1 MFGIGFGLE
10 RIGIAAARFPVLFS
24 LIVVAVTVFAAL
36 NISKVRFDGN
46 ITAVLPE
53 ESEAYRNYFA
63 QADRFRD
70 FSRDVT
76 ILIQSDRLF
85 TAQGLEDLRALQLE
99 IAINPAV
106 GNVVSMF
113 SAPDPDP
120 MTGEIGQFFPPII
133 ETNEDARQLVDD
145 LLEAYPQMRALAVPD
160 KNTAAFVVAMR
171 EDADDPEAIGVD
183 EEKYDGFESIKS
195 DAEAAAPSDFTLH
208 YTGLTPIGITV
219 VSSLVSDQWR
229 LTIIG
234 LILGAGIGLIVFR
247 SVLAAIICA
256 VPPTLTAVWA
266 LGLLGYLQM
275 PINYLTTVLPT
286 LALILAFADGIVLYF
301 RWQTSNGQTDD
312 PQANLV
318 EALRRVGPASALTSI
333 TTLLAFFSFSFASGS
348 ALKEFSVLGMIF
360 VAIAFLAVIITMP
373 LACHWAAR
381 MGVVRFGKVPKPAYR
396 TLGRRFFRFVVPR
409 PLAIAIAAIVVA
421 AALTYVHFQ
430 VRPEYRITDYLPGA
444 SDTREAERLANELIG
459 GRSML
464 SVAVPVA
471 VEGNPADPANLDRLR
486 QVETVIRDHFPDE
499 AIISILRFSDKV
511 TTEAGLERLAE
522 QVGTTPGQT
531 RRNFLS
537 RDEKDLLVTL
547 RVPSS
552 QAITDTLNQITQLR
566 NSLDELDYGDRIVVS
581 GFDVL
586 MAQEFTRLINQ
597 LRTSLLIAIFLGV
610 VIIGIATRSPLLTL
624 AAITPNLLP
633 ILGIEFVLWLRGG
646 TINISEVIA
655 LTIAFGIAIDNA
667 VHVINI
673 FNAGLRQG
681 YSRRHALKEA
691 LLEVG
696 PALGASTTIICV
708 SSLVTQISALPMV
721 PILGQL
727 MTATLIVALVANLA
741 ILPAN
746 IICLNALV
754 KRFGWRR

>member
-1 MFGIGFGLE
+1 M
-10 RIGIAAARFPVLFS
+10 
-24 LIVVAVTVFAAL
+24 
-36 NISKVRFDGN
+36 
-46 ITAVLPE
+46 
-53 ESEAYRNYFA
+53 
-63 QADRFRD
+63 
-70 FSRDVT
+70 
-76 ILIQSDRLF
+76 
-85 TAQGLEDLRALQLE
+85 
-99 IAINPAV
+99 
-106 GNVVSMF
+106 
-113 SAPDPDP
+113 
-120 MTGEIGQFFPPII
+120 
-133 ETNEDARQLVDD
+133 
-145 LLEAYPQMRALAVPD
+145 
-160 KNTAAFVVAMR
+160 
-171 EDADDPEAIGVD
+171 
-183 EEKYDGFESIKS
+183 
-195 DAEAAAPSDFTLH
+195 
-208 YTGLTPIGITV
+208 
-219 VSSLVSDQWR
+219 
-229 LTIIG
+229 
-234 LILGAGIGLIVFR
+234 
-247 SVLAAIICA
+247 
-256 VPPTLTAVWA
+256 
-266 LGLLGYLQM
+266 
-275 PINYLTTVLPT
+275 
-286 LALILAFADGIVLYF
+286 
-301 RWQTSNGQTDD
+301 
-312 PQANLV
+312 
-318 EALRRVGPASALTSI
+318 
-333 TTLLAFFSFSFASGS
+333 
-348 ALKEFSVLGMIF
+348 
-360 VAIAFLAVIITMP
+360 
-373 LACHWAAR
+373 
-381 MGVVRFGKVPKPAYR
+381 
-396 TLGRRFFRFVVPR
+396 
-409 PLAIAIAAIVVA
+409 A

-486 QVETVIRDHFPDE
+486 QVETAIRNHFPDE
-499 AIISILRFSDKV
+499 AIISILRFADKV

-566 NSLDELDYGDRIVVS
+566 TSLDELDYGDRIVVS

>member
-106 GNVVSMF
+106 GNVVTMF

-120 MTGEIGQFFPPII
+120 LTGEIGQFFPPVI
-133 ETNEDARQLVDD
+133 ETDEDARQLVDD

-183 EEKYDGFESIKS
+183 EEKYDGFESIRS
-195 DAEAAAPSDFTLH
+195 DAGAAAPSDFTLH

-360 VAIAFLAVIITMP
+360 VAIAFLAVIIPMP

-486 QVETVIRDHFPDE
+486 QVETAIRDHFPDE
-499 AIISILRFSDKV
+499 AIISILRFADKV

-566 NSLDELDYGDRIVVS
+566 TSLDELEYGDRIVVS

>member
-106 GNVVSMF
+106 GNVVTMF

-120 MTGEIGQFFPPII
+120 LTGEIGQFFPPVI
-133 ETNEDARQLVDD
+133 ETDEDARQLVDD

-183 EEKYDGFESIKS
+183 EEKYDGFESIRS
-195 DAEAAAPSDFTLH
+195 DAGAAAPSDFTLH

-381 MGVVRFGKVPKPAYR
+381 VGVVRFGKVPKPAYR

-486 QVETVIRDHFPDE
+486 QVETAIRDYFPDE
-499 AIISILRFSDKV
+499 AIISILRFADKV

-566 NSLDELDYGDRIVVS
+566 TSLDELDYGDRIVVS

>member
-106 GNVVSMF
+106 GNVVTMF

-120 MTGEIGQFFPPII
+120 LTGEIGQFFPPVI
-133 ETNEDARQLVDD
+133 ETDEDARQLVDD

-183 EEKYDGFESIKS
+183 EEKYDGFESIRS

-486 QVETVIRDHFPDE
+486 QVETAIRDYFPDE
-499 AIISILRFSDKV
+499 AIISILRFADKV

-566 NSLDELDYGDRIVVS
+566 TSLDELDYGDRIVVS

>member
-10 RIGIAAARFPVLFS
+10 RIGIAAARFPILFS
-24 LIVVAVTVFAAL
+24 LIVIAVTVFAAL
-36 NISKVRFDGN
+36 NVPKVRFDGN

-120 MTGEIGQFFPPII
+120 LTGEIGQFFPPVI
-133 ETNEDARQLVDD
+133 ETDEDARQLVDE

-183 EEKYDGFESIKS
+183 EEKYDGFESIRA

-486 QVETVIRDHFPDE
+486 QVETAIRNHFPDE
-499 AIISILRFSDKV
+499 AIISILRFADKV

-566 NSLDELDYGDRIVVS
+566 TSLDELDYGDRIVVS

>member
-10 RIGIAAARFPVLFS
+10 RIGIAAARFPILFS
-24 LIVVAVTVFAAL
+24 LIVIAVTVFAAL
-36 NISKVRFDGN
+36 NVPKVRFDGN

-106 GNVVSMF
+106 GNVVTMF

-120 MTGEIGQFFPPII
+120 LTGEIGQFFPPVI
-133 ETNEDARQLVDD
+133 ETDEDARQLVDD

-183 EEKYDGFESIKS
+183 EEKYDGFESIRS

-486 QVETVIRDHFPDE
+486 QVETTIRDHFPDE
-499 AIISILRFSDKV
+499 AIISILRFADKV

-566 NSLDELDYGDRIVVS
+566 TSLDELEYGDRIVVS